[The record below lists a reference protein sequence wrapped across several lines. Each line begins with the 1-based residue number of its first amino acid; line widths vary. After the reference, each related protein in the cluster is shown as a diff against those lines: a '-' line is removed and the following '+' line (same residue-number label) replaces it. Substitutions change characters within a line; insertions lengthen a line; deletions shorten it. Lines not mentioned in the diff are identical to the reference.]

1 MTQTTQSNIAIIGA
15 GPAGLVSAIAF
26 ARSGITTK
34 VIEKLEHPEI
44 AQRFDPNRSYTIDIT
59 GHGLKALRYIDAC
72 SEFEQQMTPFKGIRL
87 YGHRFAEA
95 WNDKGWTGS
104 RGDILRTLMS
114 VIDKHYPDTIQFEFE
129 TQVDSVNVHTG
140 CVTTSTRGIRQSRQF
155 DFIIGA
161 DGGGS
166 IVRQAMADQIPEFT
180 TTHSEIPNYATM
192 LELDQNT
199 DELDPSYL
207 YIMSTNPFCV
217 AGAINGESG
226 KDKMRWFCAVGA
238 NHEVRYQS
246 LNEVRKYFR
255 DSAPNLLKFASDT
268 SLENFIKLKCYHIGR
283 QVTCSQLY
291 GGKAVLLGDA
301 AAPFSPIGQGIN
313 AAMESAMIFD
323 RCLDGVVSPEALQ
336 TTARHYNHS
345 WLPEAQAIAW
355 ISERMVYNK
364 LSHIV
369 RMIVTQ
375 RFGIN
380 ILSNAKKTDRSY
392 TQVKL
397 QADRLPIIWAW

>member
-1 MTQTTQSNIAIIGA
+1 MTQTNKNNIVIIGA

-26 ARSGITTK
+26 ARRGISTT
-34 VIEKLEHPEI
+34 VIEKLEHPES
-44 AQRFDPNRSYTIDIT
+44 ALRFDPNRSYTIDIT

-72 SEFEQQMTPFKGIRL
+72 EQFEQHMIPFKGIRI
-87 YGHRFAEA
+87 YGSNFIDR
-95 WNDKGWTGS
+95 WNDDGWTGS
-104 RGDILRTLMS
+104 RGDILRTLMNL
-114 VIDKHYPDTIQFEFE
+114 VEEHYTDDIQCEFE
-129 TQVDSVNVHTG
+129 TEVVSVDVHAG
-140 CVTTSTRGIRQSRQF
+140 IVTTCKQGIHQTRQF

-166 IVRQAMADQIPEFT
+166 VVRQAMVDQIPEFT
-180 TTHSEIPNYATM
+180 TTYSEIPNYATM

-207 YIMSTNPFCV
+207 YVMSTNPFCV

-226 KDKMRWFCAVGA
+226 KDKMRWFCAVGS
-238 NHEVRYQS
+238 NHEVHYSAVIEARRHFQ
-246 LNEVRKYFR
+246 K
-255 DSAPNLLKFASDT
+255 SAPNLLRFVSDT
-268 SLENFIKLKCYHIGR
+268 SLIKFTQLKCYHIGR

-323 RCLDGVVSPEALQ
+323 QCYDGTTPEALESTVQ
-336 TTARHYNHS
+336 RYNQR
-345 WLPEAQAIAW
+345 WLPEAKAIAW

-364 LSHIV
+364 TSHIL
-369 RMIVTQ
+369 RMKIAQ
-375 RFGIN
+375 LFGIN
-380 ILSNAKKTDRSY
+380 ILSNAKKTDIDY
-392 TQVKL
+392 TQVKK
-397 QADRLPIIWAW
+397 QADRLPILWAW